1 MIELYHNDMSVCA
14 QKVRFALGEKELD
27 WKSHHLNLRA
37 GDQQK
42 PEYVRLKPWFRRWW
56 IAAESSSNPRVLT
69 NTSTMLI
76 QNRACVR
83 LMPANGAH
91 ATLDQAA

>member
-14 QKVRFALGEKELD
+14 QKVRFALGEKTLE

-42 PEYVRLKPWFRRWW
+42 PEYVRLNPNAVVPTLVDNGKVIIESTVINEYIDDAYPDPRLR
-56 IAAESSSNPRVLT
+56 AADAGA
-69 NTSTMLI
+69 
-76 QNRACVR
+76 RAR
-83 LMPANGAH
+83 M
-91 ATLDQAA
+91 